1 MVAGTKARRKTEPV
15 ALDRVDRRL
24 LLALSRDGR
33 QAAATLAKD
42 LGLSRQAV
50 AERIRELERK
60 GVIRGYRAD
69 IDPRALGLVVRAVIR
84 MSLEGAASIEKG
96 KEVKRRLVANPMVRS
111 VHHVSGEDCIVAEVI
126 CRSIEDVNA
135 ILDDVKSTR
144 ALQSSRTSFILET
157 VLDKPGLGPLEP
169 ELIPE

>member
-1 MVAGTKARRKTEPV
+1 MVSETRRRPETV
-15 ALDRVDRRL
+15 TLDGVDRRL

-33 QAAATLAKD
+33 QAAAALAKS

-50 AERIRELERK
+50 AERIRDLERK

-69 IDPRALGLVVRAVIR
+69 IDPRALGLGVRAVIR
-84 MSLEGAASIEKG
+84 MSLEGAASLEKG

-111 VHHVSGEDCIVAEVI
+111 VYHVSGEDCIVAEVV
-126 CRSIEDVNA
+126 CRSIADVNA
-135 ILDDVKSTR
+135 ILEDVKSTR
-144 ALQSSRTSFILET
+144 ALQSSRTSFVLET
-157 VLDKPGLGPLEP
+157 VLDKPGLGPLEA

>member
-1 MVAGTKARRKTEPV
+1 
-15 ALDRVDRRL
+15 
-24 LLALSRDGR
+24 
-33 QAAATLAKD
+33 
-42 LGLSRQAV
+42 
-50 AERIRELERK
+50 
-60 GVIRGYRAD
+60 
-69 IDPRALGLVVRAVIR
+69 
-84 MSLEGAASIEKG
+84 
-96 KEVKRRLVANPMVRS
+96 MVRS